1 MRAPAK
7 LQILKKLQ
15 SHIIEQPSLLQRVA
29 MNVFITGASSG
40 LGEGLAKHYA
50 TPGAIIGLCARRAAL
65 LDELAQAITAQ
76 GARAI
81 VYAVDVSDTAAMQ
94 QAAAAFI
101 AACGRVDLVIAN
113 AGIGIPHRT
122 LEGETESIAKLMR
135 VNVIGVTN
143 TVVPFVPAMLKQ
155 GSGTLVAVSSLAGHR
170 GLPGR
175 AAYSASKAAAMT
187 FMDGLRLDLHGSGVH
202 AMTLCPGFVHTPMT
216 AVLPGKLP
224 FAIDCDEAVRL
235 MSRAIAQRKKTTI
248 FPWQVRILRF
258 FLRFGSE
265 AMVLRMAPPARTR
278 AQE

>member
-1 MRAPAK
+1 
-7 LQILKKLQ
+7 
-15 SHIIEQPSLLQRVA
+15 

-40 LGEGLAKHYA
+40 LGEGLARHYA
-50 TPGAIIGLCARRAAL
+50 KPGAIIGLCARRTEL
-65 LDELAQAITAQ
+65 LAELAKVIEAQ

-81 VYAVDVSDTAAMQ
+81 VYAVDVGDTDGMQ
-94 QAAAAFI
+94 QAAADFI

-113 AGIGIPHRT
+113 AGIGIPSRT

-135 VNVIGVTN
+135 INVTGVTN
-143 TVVPFVPAMLKQ
+143 TVVPFVPALVKQ

-175 AAYSASKAAAMT
+175 AAYSASKAAVIT
-187 FMDGLRLDLHGSGVH
+187 FMDALRLDLHKTGVH
-202 AMTLCPGFVHTPMT
+202 AMTLCPGFVHTPLT

-224 FAIDCDEAVRL
+224 FAISCDEAVRL
-235 MSRAIAQRKKTTI
+235 MSSAIENRKKTYI

-265 AMVLRMAPPARTR
+265 GMVLRMSPPARTR
-278 AQE
+278 APE